1 MRRKN
6 LCLPCT
12 RLPDR
17 TRPVVVSAPPAPR
30 AMTLVE
36 LLVVIAVVAILV
48 GVLLPA
54 LQVAR
59 ESSRRSACANN
70 LRQIAFAMVNYVDAR
85 KYLPGWRNSIK
96 TYSTLRAQSAPADA
110 AVSWTIPILPHL
122 EQSAV
127 CQWYTSYAAN
137 PSADS
142 NPPSSH
148 IDTYRCPSQGE
159 PTIPSPLSYA
169 VNAGTGGEVINEGSS
184 PAAQYVTDGVFPD
197 AVGNIP
203 SEPLF
208 DADRRSYSAARSSLK
223 DIAPDGTTA
232 TVMLSE
238 RSGPSVPQDISW
250 AMNPRVA
257 REYRGAL
264 SRNHTILQPLA
275 IGSGARTQIRVI
287 NPTAATK
294 PLPSPVPGNANLD
307 DWNVRYPS
315 SHHPGAVNAAFCDGH
330 VRVLRD
336 GIDAWVYCQILS
348 SAGNSA
354 STGVRDWQQALND
367 AGTLVP
373 YTFNPADLI
382 R

>member
-1 MRRKN
+1 M
-6 LCLPCT
+6 
-12 RLPDR
+12 DR
-17 TRPVVVSAPPAPR
+17 TPNAFSCAPLPGRNHSRSIPAASLR
-30 AMTLVE
+30 RGLTIVE
-36 LLVVIAVVAILV
+36 LLVVIAVIGILV
-48 GVLLPA
+48 GTLMPA
-54 LQVAR
+54 LQMAR
-59 ESSRRSACANN
+59 ESSRRSACSNN

-96 TYSTLRAQSAPADA
+96 TYSTVRAHSAPADA

-127 CQWYTSYAAN
+127 YQWYGSYSAD
-137 PSADS
+137 PSADTS
-142 NPPSSH
+142 PPPAH
-148 IDTYRCPSQGE
+148 IDTYRCPSHGKA
-159 PTIPSPLSYA
+159 TTPSPLSYA
-169 VNAGTGGEVINEGSS
+169 VNAGTGGEVINEDSA
-184 PAAQYVTDGVFPD
+184 PAAQYVADGVFPD

-208 DADRRSYSAARSSLK
+208 DATRRSYSAARSSMK

-257 REYRGAL
+257 KENRGAI
-264 SRNHTILQPLA
+264 SRNHAILQPLP

-287 NPTAATK
+287 NPTADTR

-336 GIDAWVYCQILS
+336 GIDAWVYCQLLS

-354 STGVRDWQQALND
+354 SAGVRDWQRAFND